1 MSTYDDTIEVFL
13 LYVPMGGLD
22 DVEPTMIES
31 RPTPITLISGFLGAG
46 KTTLLKHILEN
57 KTGLKVGV
65 IVNDMASI
73 NIDASLISL
82 HAGNTAGGTLAK
94 QDTVEVSNGCLCCT
108 AAADELLG
116 SIAKLAH
123 VAKKRGIPWD
133 HIVIEASGVAEPREV
148 RDNLAGVQERDSTQL
163 NGAVLHTLVT
173 VVDSSTFLAEFE
185 KRNTVEQRSDLG
197 VAKSTDGD
205 RQVVD
210 LMCEQIEVADIVVLN
225 KTDLVSKEHLA
236 LLTETIS
243 KLNPLAK
250 ILDCE
255 RGRVELGSILAA
267 AASKDSIAK
276 SDEDKDM
283 RRLVEHIQKHGQ
295 QHAEQEEHGHRHS
308 EACTDHC
315 ADTRTSAH
323 EQECSHGHS
332 HESDHHDHA
341 HDHAHDHTDTG
352 RHATRFGITSF
363 VYQRRLPFHPR
374 RLMQLIR
381 QLPVHQEKLAL
392 AKSLDGLG
400 EPGESSSID
409 LNGDGQG
416 NGSAAGRASNP
427 LDALIRSKGF
437 VWLSNYHSQKFAW
450 AHGGKHFEL
459 TPYAAWWECVPKD
472 EWPCEQEEVDVIM
485 KDFDGEFGDR
495 RQELV
500 FIGVRMDQAA
510 IIKLFDDCLLSDS
523 ELNDMRAKR
532 RIVEARKRVYTG
544 IGQDK

>member
-1 MSTYDDTIEVFL
+1 MEA
-13 LYVPMGGLD
+13 
-22 DVEPTMIES
+22 
-31 RPTPITLISGFLGAG
+31 RPTPITLLSGFLGAG

-267 AASKDSIAK
+267 AATKDSIAK

-283 RRLVEHIQKHGQ
+283 RRLVEHIQKHG
-295 QHAEQEEHGHRHS
+295 HAEQGEHGHCHG
-308 EACTDHC
+308 EACESADDPEKDH
-315 ADTRTSAH
+315 DHAH
-323 EQECSHGHS
+323 DCGH
-332 HESDHHDHA
+332 DCGHDHA
-341 HDHAHDHTDTG
+341 HDHAHAHADTG

-363 VYQRRLPFHPR
+363 VYQRRLPFQPR
-374 RLMQLIR
+374 RLMELIR

-472 EWPCEQEEVDVIM
+472 EWPCEQEDVDAIM
-485 KDFDGEFGDR
+485 RDFDGEFGDR

-523 ELNDMRAKR
+523 ELSDMKAKR
-532 RIVEARKRVYTG
+532 QGVLSTKP
-544 IGQDK
+544 

>member
-1 MSTYDDTIEVFL
+1 
-13 LYVPMGGLD
+13 
-22 DVEPTMIES
+22 MIESS
-31 RPTPITLISGFLGAG
+31 RPTPITLLSGFLGAG

-108 AAADELLG
+108 AAAEELIG
-116 SIAKLAH
+116 SIAKLAN
-123 VAKKRGIPWD
+123 VANKRGIPWD
-133 HIVIEASGVAEPREV
+133 HIVIEATGVAEPREV
-148 RDNLAGVQERDSTQL
+148 RDNLTSIQERDPEDMHGT
-163 NGAVLHTLVT
+163 VLHTLVT

-197 VAKSTDGD
+197 ASDTTDGD

-210 LMCEQIEVADIVVLN
+210 LMCEQIEVADIIVLN

-255 RGRVELGSILAA
+255 RGRVKLGSILAA

-283 RRLVEHIQKHGQ
+283 RRLVEHIQKHG
-295 QHAEQEEHGHRHS
+295 HSHS

-315 ADTRTSAH
+315 ADKQSAH
-323 EQECSHGHS
+323 EHECSHGHC
-332 HESDHHDHA
+332 HESDDHDHA
-341 HDHAHDHTDTG
+341 HDNAHAHADTG

-374 RLMQLIR
+374 RLMELIR
-381 QLPVHQEKLAL
+381 KLPVHQEKLAL

-400 EPGESSSID
+400 EPGESSSMD

-437 VWLSNYHSQKFAW
+437 VWLSHHHSQKFAW
-450 AHGGKHFEL
+450 AHGGRHFEL
-459 TPYAAWWECVPKD
+459 TPYAVWWECVPKD
-472 EWPCEQEEVDVIM
+472 EWPCEEVDAIM
-485 KDFDGEFGDR
+485 KDFDGEYGDR

-523 ELNDMRAKR
+523 ELNDMKAKR
-532 RIVEARKRVYTG
+532 RLIQARKRVYTG